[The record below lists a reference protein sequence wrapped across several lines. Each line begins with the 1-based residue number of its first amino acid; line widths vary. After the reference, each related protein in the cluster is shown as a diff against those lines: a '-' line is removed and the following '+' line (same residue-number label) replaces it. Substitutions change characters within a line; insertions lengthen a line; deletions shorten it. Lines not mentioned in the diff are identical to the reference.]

1 MLICTVLRVCR
12 DIARG
17 YEAVPVPCV
26 NAVDSE
32 PCPDN
37 YKYIPDN
44 CVTSPMNIDKNI
56 THLQVSKSLQHT
68 SLSHILTYLFMSH
81 VLHSYKWTQCSFIHK
96 TRLTK
101 CFVCLFCFCWQYCV
115 CKDDCSSTNCMCGQL
130 SLRCWYDKVRI
141 PAVTREGLPRR
152 YLFISSDLCIAKN
165 SPLVLDYL
173 WWWRIRTV
181 ILGYEVHKAEVTSFV
196 ARDAFWSEEACL
208 VIDLPK
214 IQTLVF
220 DFPSGGPFTARVL
233 HWGTASHLWVQPC
246 LLMLENVQ
254 EPHCAKWT
262 KVICTDWC
270 FTCIYI

>member
-173 WWWRIRTV
+173 WWRRIRTV

-208 VIDLPK
+208 VIDLPY
-214 IQTLVF
+214 IQPMETKNSDLSVWF
-220 DFPSGGPFTARVL
+220 SFRRAVYCQSSALRNRLSSLSATMPAHAGERARTAL
-233 HWGTASHLWVQPC
+233 C
-246 LLMLENVQ
+246 KM
-254 EPHCAKWT
+254 
-262 KVICTDWC
+262 D
-270 FTCIYI
+270 